1 MFNML
6 FTDILTFMMPAFLES
21 LMTGHADDI
30 KITQELLLVFAVV
43 LEIPIIMIF
52 LSRVLKPKL
61 NRIFN
66 MVAAVI
72 TILFVVGGGSLM
84 YHYVF
89 FATIEVACLLVIILF
104 SFKWDEM
111 TDDWE

>member
-66 MVAAVI
+66 IVAAVI
-72 TILFVVGGGSLM
+72 TILFVVGGGSLRR
-84 YHYVF
+84 
-89 FATIEVACLLVIILF
+89 A
-104 SFKWDEM
+104 
-111 TDDWE
+111 